1 MARAVRKQ
9 DGMMVR
15 AMAVQLVLRPV
26 RLSDEPDVR
35 AAHQTLQGEGYNFAV
50 GLPGMRWPDYVAFLE
65 AARCATEL
73 PAPWVP
79 STFLLAEVDGA
90 VVGRTSIRHNL
101 TDRLLLT
108 GGHIGYAVLP
118 AYRLRGYATEI
129 LRQSVVIAHSLDI
142 SPVLVTCDEGN
153 EPSARTIE
161 RCGGTL
167 ENVVDNP
174 EGGPPKR
181 RYWID

>member
-1 MARAVRKQ
+1 
-9 DGMMVR
+9 
-15 AMAVQLVLRPV
+15 MAVQLVLRPV
-26 RLSDEPDVR
+26 RASDEQDVL
-35 AAHQTLQGEGYNFAV
+35 AAQRTLQAEGFNFAV
-50 GLPGMRWPDYVAFLE
+50 GLSGMRWTDYVAFLD
-65 AARCATEL
+65 AARCAGEL

-79 STFLLAEVDGA
+79 STFLLADVDGA
-90 VVGRTSIRHNL
+90 IVGRTSIRHSL
-101 TDRLLLT
+101 TDRLLRI

-118 AYRLRGYATEI
+118 PYRRRGYATEI
-129 LRQSVVIAHSLDI
+129 LRQSLVIAHSLDI
-142 SPVLVTCDEGN
+142 SPVLVTCEEGN

-174 EGGPPKR
+174 DGGSPER

>member
-1 MARAVRKQ
+1 MP
-9 DGMMVR
+9 
-15 AMAVQLVLRPV
+15 AMATHLVLRPV
-26 RLSDEPDVR
+26 RVSDEQAVL
-35 AAHQTLQGEGYNFAV
+35 AAQRTLEAEGFNFAV
-50 GLPGMRWPDYVAFLE
+50 GLADMRWPDYVAFLE
-65 AARCATEL
+65 TARHASEL

-79 STFLLAEVDGA
+79 STFLLAEVDGTL
-90 VVGRTSIRHNL
+90 VGRTSIRHHL
-101 TDRLLLT
+101 TDRLLLI

-118 AYRLRGYATEI
+118 PYRRRGYATEI
-129 LRQSVVIAHSLDI
+129 LDQSLVIAHSLGI
-142 SPVLVTCDEGN
+142 TPVLVTCDEGN

-161 RCGGTL
+161 RCGGSL